1 MKRVIFSLL
10 MIAVMMLSTTTAL
23 ADDFAG
29 GNMPDQG
36 WALTGNWISNNIPSG
51 AMVEDSG
58 TATHPVHTGASGEFQ
73 CSIQFKYGN
82 LSSHTAVG
90 VQTADG
96 RTVTIDYNPADV
108 SYYANVN
115 GNRVLLGHD
124 WRTPY
129 EAHYAIISS
138 TDGKIYKFKI
148 GDFTQEINVGSV
160 PTKVYVQFDNNGA
173 PTAHNL
179 TDQQAG
185 RGSGYNLPVLY
196 RVTWASAE
204 TPVPVASIDS
214 ITPTSGDAPL
224 TVNFEGSATN
234 NPTSFDWDFGDGSEH
249 GSGEKVSH
257 LYTAAGTYTVTLIAS
272 NIGGPSEPVTTQVVV
287 NPEPVVLPDAPVASI
302 DSAAPASGD
311 APLTVN
317 FEGSATNNPTS
328 FDWNFGD
335 GSEHGSGAS
344 VSHTYDTPGTYY
356 VTLIASNEGGNSA
369 AVVTEI
375 TVTAPVV
382 IPEVTPTPI
391 PAPGEHIIDQ
401 GQAIAFCQYQF
412 YSPDSTVTYDGKGG
426 YTVSD
431 PRKINDTTVANPTS
445 GPTVYAVSGQV
456 ISAADNKPIADAS
469 VVLDNAMQKTNANG
483 EFKFDGVKAGNY
495 DLAVSA
501 DGFVAKTDAVSVTE
515 DKLVSIKLDSVVSAT
530 ATSASAANETANMT
544 TTNATTTDSSAVAG
558 NATATPTTARSPG
571 FEFIT
576 VLAAILIVAGV
587 LFFMGRKN

>member
-1 MKRVIFSLL
+1 MKRVIISLL
-10 MIAVMMLSTTTAL
+10 MIAMMVLSTTTAL

-29 GNMPDQG
+29 GNMLDQG
-36 WALTGNWISNNIPSG
+36 WALTGNWLTKNIPSG
-51 AMVEDSG
+51 AMVENSG
-58 TATHPVHTGASGEFQ
+58 TATYPVHTGASGEFQ

-138 TDGKIYKFKI
+138 TDGKNYKFQI
-148 GDFTQEINVGSV
+148 GSFTQTINVGSV
-160 PTKVYVQFDNNGA
+160 PTKVYIQFDNNGA
-173 PTAHNL
+173 PTEHNL
-179 TDQQAG
+179 ADQQAG
-185 RGSGYNLPVLY
+185 KGSGYNLPVLY
-196 RVTWASAE
+196 RVTWASPE
-204 TPVPVASIDS
+204 TPVPVASINS

-249 GSGEKVSH
+249 GSG
-257 LYTAAGTYTVTLIAS
+257 
-272 NIGGPSEPVTTQVVV
+272 
-287 NPEPVVLPDAPVASI
+287 
-302 DSAAPASGD
+302 
-311 APLTVN
+311 
-317 FEGSATNNPTS
+317 
-328 FDWNFGD
+328 
-335 GSEHGSGAS
+335 AS
-344 VSHTYDTPGTYY
+344 VSHTYDLPGTYY

-375 TVTAPVV
+375 TVSAPVV

-391 PAPGEHIIDQ
+391 PAPSEHIIDQ

-412 YSPDSTVTYDGKGG
+412 YSPDSLVTYDGKGG

-431 PRKINDTTVANPTS
+431 PRKINATTVANPAS
-445 GPTVYAVSGQV
+445 GPTLYAVAGQV
-456 ISAADNKPIADAS
+456 INAADNKPIADAS

-501 DGFVAKTDAVSVTE
+501 AGFVAKTEAVSVSG
-515 DKLVSIKLDSVVSAT
+515 DKLVSIKLDRMVSAT
-530 ATSASAANETANMT
+530 ATSASAANETSNMT
-544 TTNATTTDSSAVAG
+544 TTNATTTTDSSAVAG

-571 FEFIT
+571 FGIMT
-576 VLAAILIVAGV
+576 VLASILIVAGLLV
-587 LFFMGRKN
+587 FVWRKN